1 MLAFWSWRVVNIWVR
16 CRCVAF
22 LNRRPSRIFLS
33 CEKHITLE
41 LSRVSITNADN
52 KRNSFI
58 VSVANRCRFVVILK
72 FYACTVYSWLI
83 SMLKWAFYRQDVWKT
98 PYFITHTV
106 FKKNKSLHSGLMF
119 CFRIV
124 QGYMEIF
131 PVLFPSLILVS
142 VGILKIRRQTFVS
155 TCLCRNLRSF
165 SESYVDRF
173 FLFKIWLIDKER
185 IQPNLCQIYAKFM
198 HLLCS
203 GVLKSL
209 SSINKQTIFGF
220 DFHKS
225 DKHFTGGR
233 DYQGYLLTK
242 LPVNTF

>member
-52 KRNSFI
+52 KKNSFI

-106 FKKNKSLHSGLMF
+106 IKIYHKFSWPKLWEMLVRELGLLI
-119 CFRIV
+119 FRSWEWK
-124 QGYMEIF
+124 G
-131 PVLFPSLILVS
+131 
-142 VGILKIRRQTFVS
+142 
-155 TCLCRNLRSF
+155 N
-165 SESYVDRF
+165 
-173 FLFKIWLIDKER
+173 
-185 IQPNLCQIYAKFM
+185 
-198 HLLCS
+198 
-203 GVLKSL
+203 
-209 SSINKQTIFGF
+209 
-220 DFHKS
+220 
-225 DKHFTGGR
+225 
-233 DYQGYLLTK
+233 YLLEKKKYCYWPSVKMLIIKTK
-242 LPVNTF
+242 S